1 MDSIYLF
8 YGEEK
13 YLIEEAIK
21 KIKKNFNGLID
32 GINFIKIDENNIT
45 RLIDDIKTPSFGLD
59 KKLIIARNTGVLRK
73 QGKKKNTD
81 LVNLSEKIAKFFE
94 EEFDSIIEGNVIIF
108 VEDEIEKNTLYKF
121 IEKNGKVINFEYEKM
136 PALIKRIKSIAT
148 AYSVEISDIN
158 AKYLV
163 ECCGTS
169 IQDIINELRKLI
181 EYKGKNG
188 IIEKEDIDLLVIKQ
202 IDSII
207 FDLTDNLGKRNIKE
221 SLNVLNNLIYQ
232 KEPIQKIMISL
243 YNHFKKI
250 YFTKI
255 ALQENANIAEVLNLK
270 PNQSFLINKYKMQCN
285 YFKLDELKKILSE
298 LAQLDYSYKIGNI
311 DINIGL
317 ETILCNYCS

>member
-13 YLIEEAIK
+13 YLIEETIK
-21 KIKKNFNGLID
+21 KIKKSFSQLID
-32 GINFIKIDENNIT
+32 GINYIKIDENNVT
-45 RLIDDIKTPSFGLD
+45 SLIDDIKTPSFCFD
-59 KKLIIARNTGVLRK
+59 KKLIIVRNTGILKK
-73 QGKKKNTD
+73 QGKKKNSD
-81 LVNLSEKIAKFFE
+81 LVNLSEKIANFLE
-94 EEFDSIIEGNVIIF
+94 EEFSYISDGNVIIF
-108 VEDEIEKNTLYKF
+108 IEDEIEKNALYKF

-136 PALIKRIKSIAT
+136 PNLIKRIKNISN
-148 AYSVEISDIN
+148 AYSVEISDAN

-169 IQDIINELRKLI
+169 IQDIINELRKVI

-188 IIEKEDIDLLVIKQ
+188 VIEKIDIDLLVIKQ

-207 FDLTDNLGKRNIKE
+207 FDLTDNLGKKNIKE
-221 SLNVLNNLIYQ
+221 ALTVLNNLIYQ
-232 KEPIQKIMISL
+232 KEPVQKILISL

-255 ALQENANIAEVLNLK
+255 AIQENRNLSEALNLK
-270 PNQSFLINKYKMQCN
+270 PNQSFLVNKYKMQSN
-285 YFKLDELKKILSE
+285 YFKIDELKMILSE